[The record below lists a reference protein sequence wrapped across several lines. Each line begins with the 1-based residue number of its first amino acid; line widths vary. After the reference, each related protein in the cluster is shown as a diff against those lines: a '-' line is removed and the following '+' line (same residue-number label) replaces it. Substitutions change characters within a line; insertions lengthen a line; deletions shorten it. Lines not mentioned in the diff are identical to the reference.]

1 MTQTGPGGALRLSII
16 VPAHDERTSLAQ
28 LAHRLRDVLDREG
41 WSFELIV
48 VDDGSRDGTAT
59 LLERLSEED
68 PRFRARFLPHR
79 TGKSAALNV
88 GFQAASGDIV
98 VTMDAD
104 LQDLPEEVP
113 LLVHAM
119 ETRGLD
125 LAQAW
130 RRERED
136 HTAKVAASWCF
147 NLLCSTFSGLRMRDV
162 NCGFKAIRRQALDG
176 LHLDDD
182 MHRFSPLLVHR
193 RGFAVGE
200 VQVKHARRAFGR
212 SRYGPMRYFRGFS
225 DLVGFVLAGRIK
237 AAVRRDEHE

>member
-1 MTQTGPGGALRLSII
+1 MKADEPSEAPALSIV
-16 VPAHDERTSLAQ
+16 VPAHDERTSLEQ

-59 LLERLSEED
+59 LLERLGQED
-68 PRFRARFLPHR
+68 PRFHARFLPHR
-79 TGKSAALNV
+79 SGKSAALNI
-88 GFQAASGDIV
+88 GFGAARGDIV

-113 LLVHAM
+113 RLVHAM
-119 ETRGLD
+119 QTRGLD

-130 RRERED
+130 RRDRED
-136 HTAKVAASWCF
+136 HRAKVAASWVF

-182 MHRFSPLLVHR
+182 MHRFVPLLIHR

-212 SRYGPMRYFRGFS
+212 SRYGPMRYFRGLS
-225 DLVGFVLAGRIK
+225 DLVGFVLAGR
-237 AAVRRDEHE
+237 VRDALKREERR

>member
-1 MTQTGPGGALRLSII
+1 MTRTPQTGIPTLSIV

-48 VDDGSRDGTAT
+48 VDDGSRDGSAN
-59 LLERLSEED
+59 LLERLAEED
-68 PRFRARFLPHR
+68 PRFRARHLPHR
-79 TGKSAALNV
+79 SGKSAALNV
-88 GFQAASGDIV
+88 GFETARGTIV

-113 LLVHAM
+113 RLVHAM

-136 HTAKVAASWCF
+136 HLGKVAASWCF

-162 NCGFKAIRRQALDG
+162 NCGFKAIRREALEG

-182 MHRFSPLLVHR
+182 MHRFIPLLVHR

-212 SRYGPMRYFRGFS
+212 SRYGPMRYLRGFS
-225 DLVGFVLAGRIK
+225 DLVGFVLANRIREIL
-237 AAVRRDEHE
+237 RREDPE

>member
-1 MTQTGPGGALRLSII
+1 MADEPATPRLSIV
-16 VPAHDERTSLAQ
+16 VPAHDERPSLVQ
-28 LAHRLRDVLDREG
+28 LAHRLRDVLDRED

-48 VDDGSRDGTAT
+48 IDDGSRDGSAT
-59 LLERLSEED
+59 LLERLGQED
-68 PRFRARFLPHR
+68 DRFRARHLPHR
-79 TGKSAALNV
+79 SGKSAALNV
-88 GFQAASGDIV
+88 GFEAARGEII

-113 LLVHAM
+113 QLVHAM

-136 HTAKVAASWCF
+136 HAGKVAASWAF

-162 NCGFKAIRRQALDG
+162 NCGFKAIRREALAG
-176 LHLDDD
+176 LHLDAD
-182 MHRFSPLLVHR
+182 MHRFIPLLVHR

-212 SRYGPMRYFRGFS
+212 SRYGPMRYFRGLS
-225 DLVGFVLAGRIK
+225 DLLGFVLAGRIREALK
-237 AAVRRDEHE
+237 RDDG